1 MSASEK
7 APKESNLR
15 VLLKNF
21 LIELGIYAVLV
32 LIYFYLVLQYLETYL
47 TQLFEDNLVVYG
59 IIGLLLIVLQ
69 GAFLDAVTSFLLS
82 QIKLERLD

>member
-7 APKESNLR
+7 TPKESNLKA
-15 VLLKNF
+15 LLRNF
-21 LIELGIYAVLV
+21 LIELAIYAVLV
-32 LIYFYLVLQYLETYL
+32 LAYFYFVLQYLEQYL
-47 TQLFEDNLVVYG
+47 TQLFDDNLIVYG
-59 IIGLLLIVLQ
+59 IVGLLLIVLQ